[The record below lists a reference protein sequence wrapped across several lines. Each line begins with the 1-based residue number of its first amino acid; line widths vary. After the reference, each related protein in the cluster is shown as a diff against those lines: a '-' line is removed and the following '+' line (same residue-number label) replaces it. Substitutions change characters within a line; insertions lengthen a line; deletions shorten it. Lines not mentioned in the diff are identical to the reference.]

1 MGVARIGVAGG
12 ALRHVTAMTAIVA
25 VGAASAGCGGADES
39 SSPSVTESSPSA
51 SPTGSSAVTGPP
63 PGQPTDYGFLLI
75 KPSDVGLGLTA
86 PQSPMLNPNNA
97 PGVAQLFAN
106 ADSGRRLWDTIVV
119 TADPSAAAAELAGSK
134 SDYAGK
140 VVGDWRPLAVGAN
153 GSAISGASPDNS
165 QAMTVLL
172 FTEGKALVTLEFV
185 SAPND
190 PFDPAAAL
198 DIARKQDEA
207 IKRGLP
213 G

>member
-1 MGVARIGVAGG
+1 MGAPRIGIAAGVLLRVA
-12 ALRHVTAMTAIVA
+12 AIVA
-25 VGAASAGCGGADES
+25 AGAASAGCGGAHES
-39 SSPSVTESSPSA
+39 SSPSATESSPAA
-51 SPTGSSAVTGPP
+51 SPTGSGAVTGPP
-63 PGQPTDYGFLLI
+63 PGQPNDYGFLLI
-75 KPSDVGLGLTA
+75 KPSDVGGGLTA
-86 PQSPMLNPNNA
+86 PQSPMLNPNNE

-106 ADSGRRLWDTIVV
+106 PDSSRRLWDTIVV

-153 GSAISGASPDNS
+153 GAVVSGASPDNS

-172 FTEGKALVTLEFV
+172 FTEGKALVTLEFD

-190 PFDPAAAL
+190 PFDPAATL
-198 DIARKQDEA
+198 DIARKQDAA
-207 IKRGLP
+207 ITKGLP